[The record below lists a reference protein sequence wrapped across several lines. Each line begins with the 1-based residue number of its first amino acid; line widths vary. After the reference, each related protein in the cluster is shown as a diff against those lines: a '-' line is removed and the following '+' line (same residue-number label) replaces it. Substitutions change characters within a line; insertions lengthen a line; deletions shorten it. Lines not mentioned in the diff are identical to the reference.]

1 MKLVQPLINQGYHI
15 FFDEFYAWTE
25 LVNNLLI
32 LNTPLCGTVTESRKG
47 FPGKMK
53 NGKT

>member
-15 FFDEFYAWTE
+15 FFDNFYASTK

-32 LNTPLCGTVTESRKG
+32 LNTPLYGTVTENRKG
-47 FPGKMK
+47 LPGKME